1 MLSKSVARRYA
12 AALFGIAQ
20 ERKELGEMEVQLHKL
35 IGDLAA
41 NRELKKVFYHRLIK
55 ENDKKAV
62 VKDIFGG
69 RISLVL
75 LNFVNLLIDKKREE
89 YLEEIVIQYVD
100 MANEARNMMDA
111 TVTSAIELSVKDLKT
126 LQSRLSEITG
136 KNIRIR
142 TNVEPSLIGG
152 MIIKV
157 GDRVIDGSITK
168 RLELLKKNLMKTQLR
183 LG

>member
-62 VKDIFGG
+62 VKDVFGG
-69 RISLVL
+69 RISQFFLI
-75 LNFVNLLIDKKREE
+75 LLI
-89 YLEEIVIQYVD
+89 
-100 MANEARNMMDA
+100 
-111 TVTSAIELSVKDLKT
+111 S
-126 LQSRLSEITG
+126 
-136 KNIRIR
+136 
-142 TNVEPSLIGG
+142 
-152 MIIKV
+152 
-157 GDRVIDGSITK
+157 
-168 RLELLKKNLMKTQLR
+168 
-183 LG
+183 